1 MGMEWLIGAG
11 AGVFV
16 FLIYL
21 GLDITPFLFL
31 GGAVAALYLLTQGRG
46 VGRNFEFLGGGE
58 GAPPISQV
66 TFSDIGGQDTAK
78 RELMEALDFVKDSS
92 RTEQLGI
99 RPLKGILLTG
109 PPGTGKT
116 LMAKAA
122 AEYTGAVFVYASGSE
137 FIEMYAGVGA
147 QRIRQLFGRARSLAQ
162 KHGKNHAIIFIDE
175 IEVIG
180 GKRGT
185 HTSHLEYDQTLNQL
199 LVEMDGLRSHD
210 DVHILVVA
218 ATNRADLLD
227 DALLRPGRFDRQV
240 RVDLPEKEGRLR
252 ILEIHMR
259 NKPLEDEVDLE
270 EIARETFGFSG
281 AHLESLCNEGA
292 ILAYRK
298 GKTRIGQEELR
309 EAIDKVILG
318 ERLEKRPTDAE
329 LKRVAGHEVGHALVS
344 EVVDPG
350 SVASVTV
357 TSRGRALGF
366 MRPVPVEERHLYTKE
381 HILDRIAVCLGGA
394 VAEEAIY
401 GERSTGS
408 SQDFEQANQLVSQLI
423 GAGLSSLGIVNE
435 KYLSQEKLHQAAKE
449 ILEEQEERVR
459 GIINA
464 RVDLIKQ
471 VSKILMEQEKISG
484 EEFRSLLKLATAA

>member
-1 MGMEWLIGAG
+1 M
-11 AGVFV
+11 
-16 FLIYL
+16 
-21 GLDITPFLFL
+21 
-31 GGAVAALYLLTQGRG
+31 
-46 VGRNFEFLGGGE
+46 
-58 GAPPISQV
+58 
-66 TFSDIGGQDTAK
+66 
-78 RELMEALDFVKDSS
+78 
-92 RTEQLGI
+92 
-99 RPLKGILLTG
+99 
-109 PPGTGKT
+109 
-116 LMAKAA
+116 
-122 AEYTGAVFVYASGSE
+122 
-137 FIEMYAGVGA
+137 
-147 QRIRQLFGRARSLAQ
+147 
-162 KHGKNHAIIFIDE
+162 
-175 IEVIG
+175 
-180 GKRGT
+180 
-185 HTSHLEYDQTLNQL
+185 
-199 LVEMDGLRSHD
+199 
-210 DVHILVVA
+210 
-218 ATNRADLLD
+218 
-227 DALLRPGRFDRQV
+227 
-240 RVDLPEKEGRLR
+240 DLPEKEGRLR

-471 VSKILMEQEKISG
+471 VSEILMEQEKISG